1 MTITLQ
7 LESGGRRDI
16 DIDLITEYGREA
28 PLVVIPPM
36 PAHGQ
41 PFEQYRSGKPFCY
54 IKVKPIND
62 MLIITRASLDE
73 VHKSK
78 EEKKHLEESR

>member
-1 MTITLQ
+1 MTITIQ

-16 DIDLITEYGREA
+16 DIDLIAEYGMEA

-36 PAHGQ
+36 PAFGQ

-54 IKVKPIND
+54 IKVKPFND
-62 MLIITRASLDE
+62 ILIITRDSLEE
-73 VHKSK
+73 VHKLK
-78 EEKKHLEESR
+78 EEEK